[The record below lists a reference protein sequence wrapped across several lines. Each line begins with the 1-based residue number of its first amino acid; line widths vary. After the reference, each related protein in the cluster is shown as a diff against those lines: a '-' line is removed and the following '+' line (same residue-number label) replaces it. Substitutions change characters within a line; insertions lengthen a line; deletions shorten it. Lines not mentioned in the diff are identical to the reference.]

1 MFVNN
6 LTRSLYQQLLA
17 QFQANYLA
25 DLPEGTPVEIHL
37 PFWAY
42 LDPENMHYLDPQ
54 AKLSEQE
61 IQHLAASSWLP
72 FPNQN
77 DATATTNEEE
87 PSSSLIC
94 WQAVEGEDS

>member
-6 LTRSLYQQLLA
+6 LTRSLYQQLLS

-42 LDPENMHYLDPQ
+42 LDPENMHYLDPHTNLTE
-54 AKLSEQE
+54 ADIKRL
-61 IQHLAASSWLP
+61 ASSYALP
-72 FPNQN
+72 LPEPQTSRAVE
-77 DATATTNEEE
+77 DEEE
-87 PSSSLIC
+87 NAAPTIC
-94 WQAVEGEDS
+94 WQSMDGEDH

>member
-42 LDPENMHYLDPQ
+42 LDPENMHYLDPH
-54 AKLSEQE
+54 ANLSEQE
-61 IQHLAASSWLP
+61 IQRLAASSWLP
-72 FPNQN
+72 FPNQKEVAAEPQ
-77 DATATTNEEE
+77 DEEQ
-87 PSSSLIC
+87 PSSLIC

>member
-25 DLPEGTPVEIHL
+25 DLPAGTPVEIHL

-42 LDPENMHYLDPQ
+42 LDPENMHYLDPHAQ
-54 AKLSEQE
+54 LSEE
-61 IQHLAASSWLP
+61 DIKRLTAATILP
-72 FPNQN
+72 LPNQN
-77 DATATTNEEE
+77 AAEEE
-87 PSSSLIC
+87 DNDENSARSMIC
-94 WQAVEGEDS
+94 WQAVDGD